1 MKKKY
6 IYAFSMIVIGL
17 SLFSCELSDCK
28 ECEVVTYNVNTGKE
42 IDRQSP
48 TEYCGDNLNDIENQD
63 PVIIGDEK
71 TVWECY

>member
-1 MKKKY
+1 
-6 IYAFSMIVIGL
+6 MIVIGL